1 MKAKLEALDLE
12 YKGYHYAV
20 IDLIDDEDELGDEQ
34 DALDEHDD
42 NIANLA
48 IHVYKLIDACSSH
61 SSGPTNPRTVQQ
73 RKLQHL
79 EKGLLSV
86 HDAITALAGEAGDI
100 CRLQQH
106 QEQLSDFKHDL
117 AGIRDSVLAMGLDD
131 GDNFITLMSTLRD
144 GIFDCSLMV
153 KESLR
158 SLAHSSTTLTA
169 RV

>member
-20 IDLIDDEDELGDEQ
+20 IDLIDDEGELGNEQ

-48 IHVYKLIDACSSH
+48 ICVDKLIDACSSH
-61 SSGPTNPRTVQQ
+61 SSGPTNFRTVQQ

-86 HDAITALAGEAGDI
+86 HDAITALDGGAGDI

-106 QEQLSDFKHDL
+106 QE
-117 AGIRDSVLAMGLDD
+117 
-131 GDNFITLMSTLRD
+131 
-144 GIFDCSLMV
+144 
-153 KESLR
+153 
-158 SLAHSSTTLTA
+158 
-169 RV
+169 